1 MTIEFM
7 PLNTLGMPL
16 YSQPSEYSASGGD
29 ASRDRTGSRIL
40 LNGRFGAAAPANDNR
55 KASVTPT
62 MSGRTVLA
70 DYEEQ
75 FAGSLAQ
82 ATKARQAIA
91 GGIAHDGRYS
101 KPFPLYVDR
110 ADGAHKWDVDGHEI
124 IDFAMGHGA
133 LILGHNDADVAAAVL
148 AQYPKGTH
156 YGACHDA
163 EILWAEQVQRLIPSA
178 ELVRFTSSGTES
190 TMLAIR
196 LARAFQGKTKIL
208 KIEGH
213 FHGWHDY
220 LIKGEKPPFDAPS
233 LPGVPAETYSTVDAI
248 PGNDPAIVAEHLAT
262 GEYAALILEPSGGSW
277 ATIPLAADYLK
288 EVRRLTTEHGVTL
301 IFDEVITGFRWAP
314 GGAQQRFD
322 VIPDMTTMAK
332 IIAGGLPGGAVAGK
346 REIME
351 LLEFRDDP
359 VWMSTKKVG
368 HPGTYNANPL
378 AAVAGA
384 TALAKC
390 ADPAVQAHCDGLAA
404 QLRAGMNAILVEEG
418 VPGAVWGESSAFHIM
433 VGNEVKNLAATDMH
447 MPEGISASTL
457 KASGKAGVGGT
468 LHLAMLL
475 EGVDL
480 FSGGGMFSTAHT
492 QADVDRT
499 IDAFDKVITRFKKD
513 GLV

>member
-1 MTIEFM
+1 VALIA
-7 PLNTLGMPL
+7 N
-16 YSQPSEYSASGGD
+16 
-29 ASRDRTGSRIL
+29 
-40 LNGRFGAAAPANDNR
+40 NWKGA
-55 KASVTPT
+55 VTQA
-62 MSGRTVLA
+62 MSGRTVQA
-70 DYEEQ
+70 DYEEK
-75 FAGSLAQ
+75 FAGSFAQ
-82 ATKARQAIA
+82 ATKARQVIA

-101 KPFPLYVDR
+101 KPFPLYVER

-124 IDFAMGHGA
+124 IDFAIGHGA
-133 LILGHNDADVAAAVL
+133 LILGHNDPDVAAAVME
-148 AQYPKGTH
+148 QYPKGTH
-156 YGACHDA
+156 YGACHEA
-163 EILWAEQVQRLIPSA
+163 EIKWGEQVQRLIPSA

-196 LARAFQGKTKIL
+196 LARAFQGKSKVL
-208 KIEGH
+208 KLEGH

-233 LPGVPAETYSTVDAI
+233 LPGVPAETYGTVDVI
-248 PGNDPAIVAEHLAT
+248 PANDAALVAERLAT
-262 GEYAALILEPSGGSW
+262 GEYAALIMEPSGSSW
-277 ATIPLAADYLK
+277 STIPLAADYLA
-288 EVRRLTTEHGVTL
+288 EVRRLTTEHNVTL

-314 GGAQQRFD
+314 GGAQERFNI
-322 VIPDMTTMAK
+322 IPDMTTLAK
-332 IIAGGLPGGAVAGK
+332 IVAGGMPGGAVAGK

-378 AAVAGA
+378 AAAAGA
-384 TALAKC
+384 AALEKC
-390 ADPAVQAHCDGLAA
+390 ANPAVQAHCDNLAA

-433 VGNEVKNLAATDMH
+433 VGTEVTNLAATDMH
-447 MPEGISASTL
+447 RPEGVPASVL
-457 KASGKAGVGGT
+457 KASGKAGLGGT
-468 LHLAMLL
+468 VHLAMLI

-480 FSGGGMFSTAHT
+480 FSGGGLFSTAHT

-499 IDAFDKVITRFKKD
+499 IDAFDRVITRFKKD